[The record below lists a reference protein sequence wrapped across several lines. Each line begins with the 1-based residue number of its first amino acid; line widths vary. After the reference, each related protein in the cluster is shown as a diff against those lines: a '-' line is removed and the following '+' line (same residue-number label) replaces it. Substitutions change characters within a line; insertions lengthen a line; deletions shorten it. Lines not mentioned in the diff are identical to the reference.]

1 MFDEAT
7 ASLYYAPKK
16 TNRDLRN
23 KLSDKNIETPI
34 KNTLRKYS
42 IDTGSIDFVY
52 LTGGMSKYKK
62 IQERVKDI
70 IKKEVIISDDPMA
83 SIARGASIYAHF
95 VVTQEKIL
103 QRISL
108 RMMEKTLIK
117 FNWFQSLRNL

>member
-1 MFDEAT
+1 MNSHLFSLTKEMFDEAT

-42 IDTGSIDFVY
+42 VDTDSIDFVY
-52 LTGGMSKYKK
+52 LTGSMSKYRK

-70 IKKEVIISDDPMA
+70 IKKKKIIISDDPM

-95 VVTQEKIL
+95 IATHKEDD
-103 QRISL
+103 RF
-108 RMMEKTLIK
+108 MPCMT
-117 FNWFQSLRNL
+117 N